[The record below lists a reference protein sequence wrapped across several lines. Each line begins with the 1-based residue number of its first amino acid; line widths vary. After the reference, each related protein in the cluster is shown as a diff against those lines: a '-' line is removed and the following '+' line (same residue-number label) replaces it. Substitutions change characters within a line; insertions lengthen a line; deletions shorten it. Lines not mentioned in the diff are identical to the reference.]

1 MLLGLL
7 SPSQS
12 ETLHNGRPSV
22 VLKGKVAQLVVDIGG
37 GSIVSFRLHNQPTN
51 PLAFDSSEFDPS
63 EKAILRPLGH
73 FLCLDRWGPVTE
85 AEKQNGMF
93 FHGEASRVK
102 WEIIK
107 PPTSEGDYIQ
117 ALMTAK
123 LPLAGLEIKRQIQLS
138 SNSASFFVSEQV
150 TNKNLLGRIYN
161 MVQHPTIGP
170 PFLDEDTLV
179 DSNAQKGFMQT
190 SPLPTPEKPVVYW
203 PNALKGTQ
211 LIDLR
216 RLLDDSDPNVVS
228 FTFEEHIGW
237 ITASSLSEE
246 LLIGY
251 LWDTREYPWLNIW
264 RHAKNGKPEA
274 RGLEFGTTGLH
285 QPFPVLVEKR
295 QIFDRPIFT
304 YLDTGQ
310 TSKRHYLAFLFKIPK
325 DYRGVARVTYEPG
338 KITLHEQGSDPKR
351 TLKMKTGNL
360 PLVIKQTTP

>member
-1 MLLGLL
+1 M
-7 SPSQS
+7 
-12 ETLHNGRPSV
+12 E
-22 VLKGKVAQLVVDIGG
+22 GKVAQLVVDVGG
-37 GSIVSFRLHNQPTN
+37 GSIVSFRLNNQPIN

-63 EKAILRPLGH
+63 EKALLRPLGH

-85 AEKQNGMF
+85 AEKENGMF
-93 FHGEASRVK
+93 FHGEASRVEWK
-102 WEIIK
+102 IIK
-107 PPTSEGDYIQ
+107 PPTSEGDSIQ

-138 SNSASFFVSEQV
+138 NNSASFFVSEQV
-150 TNKNLLGRIYN
+150 TNKNLIGRIYN

-170 PFLDEDTLV
+170 PFLNEDTLV

-190 SPLPTPEKPVVYW
+190 SPLPIPENPVVHW

-237 ITASSLSEE
+237 ITASSLSEG

-251 LWDTREYPWLNIW
+251 LWDTREYPWLNVW
-264 RHAKNGKPEA
+264 RYAKNGKPEA

-285 QPFPVLVEKR
+285 QPFPVLVQKR
-295 QIFDRPIFT
+295 QIFNRPIYT

-310 TSKRHYLAFLFKIPK
+310 TSTRNYLAFLFKIPK
-325 DYRGVARVTYEPG
+325 NYRGVARVTYETG
-338 KITLHEQGSDPKR
+338 KITLHEQGSGPKR

-360 PLVIKQTTP
+360 PLVIKQKTP